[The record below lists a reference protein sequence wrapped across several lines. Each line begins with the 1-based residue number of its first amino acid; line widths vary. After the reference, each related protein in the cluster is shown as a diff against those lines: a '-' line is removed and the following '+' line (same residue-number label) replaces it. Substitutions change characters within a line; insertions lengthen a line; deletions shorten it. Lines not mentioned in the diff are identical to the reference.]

1 MVLGVLQFEL
11 AIHDA
16 QSLKDKRRVV
26 NSLRDRLHREHL
38 VSIAQIG
45 ALDIAESAVMAVAI
59 VAADGKRVADVLDAV
74 EHKLRGL
81 RDGELVA
88 IARESFPAPAMG
100 TFREANA
107 SLAGSQDSDAIAAEL
122 LEHAGDLIHGLDP
135 EADGLER
142 EAQP

>member
-38 VSIAQIG
+38 VSVAQIG
-45 ALDIAESAVMAVAI
+45 ALDVPHAAVMAVAV
-59 VAADGKRVADVLDAV
+59 VAAEGKRVADVLDAI

-88 IARESFPAPAMG
+88 ITRESFPAPAMG
-100 TFREANA
+100 ALTEANA
-107 SLAGSQDSDAIAAEL
+107 RLAAQGGDDELSAEL
-122 LEHAGDLIHGLDP
+122 LRHALGAEQP
-135 EADGLER
+135 EDER
-142 EAQP
+142 